1 MARRATQPGGGT
13 RDWFEV
19 YPEHRIDPTRA
30 IVVPVGV
37 ENRTIPA
44 DLVCFRY
51 AAAFPERDL
60 TEQAIRTRPDQ
71 ARGAL
76 IEKRHC
82 PLWCEYNSGHD
93 PRDHLMDQRLTSL
106 EEDRR
111 QFQRAID
118 RGSKRLAIAG
128 ITIAAIVGLA
138 QLLTATPESVVYK
151 LLAPLFQRLMSGG
164 PP

>member
-1 MARRATQPGGGT
+1 
-13 RDWFEV
+13 
-19 YPEHRIDPTRA
+19 
-30 IVVPVGV
+30 
-37 ENRTIPA
+37 
-44 DLVCFRY
+44 
-51 AAAFPERDL
+51 
-60 TEQAIRTRPDQ
+60 
-71 ARGAL
+71 
-76 IEKRHC
+76 
-82 PLWCEYNSGHD
+82 
-93 PRDHLMDQRLTSL
+93 MDQRLTSL